1 MNFKKLLTR
10 TISGLIYCLIIVGC
24 VFIKGPNGES
34 LGVLL
39 LGVLFSALACLE
51 FAKMS
56 RQLSTKTLPVIILD
70 ILGCVCLCL
79 GFYGFTLIIWL
90 GIMIAR
96 SILELYINSKS
107 PLQELAQSYMSQ
119 IYIGVPLGLMV
130 ALAWLIN
137 SKIVLAIFLFLWI
150 NDTGAFLVGSILG
163 RHKLFER
170 ISPKKTWEG
179 FWGGLIFCIAAAWI
193 FGACCNDF
201 FGMNKFNATVPVWI
215 GMGVIISIFGTWGD
229 LIESMIKRNLH
240 IKDSGNLIPGH
251 GGILD
256 RIDSLLLAAPA
267 IAIYF
272 FFLIC

>member
-24 VFIKGPNGES
+24 VFIKDHNGES

-119 IYIGVPLGLMV
+119 IYIGLPFGLMV

-193 FGACCNDF
+193 FGACYNDF